1 MPDFNFKLYTPVD
14 KLTSIERIGVA
25 NFLYEHLG
33 KYGDELKDIK
43 HCLDYAMK
51 EESSQGGFVITCLD
65 GRSIVGVVVINETGM
80 TGYIPDNIL
89 VYIAT
94 HKKYRGRGI
103 GKTLMQNALK
113 YSKGDM
119 ALHVEPDN
127 PAKSLYEKL
136 GFSNKYLE
144 MRYNRPKN

>member
-1 MPDFNFKLYTPVD
+1 MSDFNYKLYTPVD

-33 KYGDELKDIK
+33 KYGDELRDIK

-51 EESSQGGFVITCLD
+51 EVSCQGGFVIICRD
-65 GRSIVGVVVINETGM
+65 GRSIVGVVVVNGTGM
-80 TGYIPDNIL
+80 SGYIPDNIL

-103 GKTLMQNALK
+103 GKALMQNALK
-113 YSKGDM
+113 QSKGDM

-127 PAKSLYEKL
+127 PAISLYEKL

-144 MRYNRPKN
+144 MRYNRTKN